1 MRLIA
6 LDLRELW
13 ISFRLLLILGSL
25 LASALAVVL
34 ASASTLAGHGS
45 TTYAVALAAAAIVA
59 AAAAAHAISADRR
72 DGSAAWLAARAVSR
86 SSLLL
91 AWLAAFVPP
100 LLLGLVA
107 SASVAWLTL
116 SVELGSSLSPA
127 SFSLAVTGS
136 AVGSL
141 AAVSLG
147 LMLGTLLPPWR
158 AALLTGLLAVG
169 AAVVTVLLPA
179 STALPSGGFALLA
192 DLPSVDRPIGLA
204 LESIGS
210 GLVAIGMLTAGAAA
224 FMQQA
229 DL

>member
-1 MRLIA
+1 
-6 LDLRELW
+6 
-13 ISFRLLLILGSL
+13 
-25 LASALAVVL
+25 
-34 ASASTLAGHGS
+34 
-45 TTYAVALAAAAIVA
+45 
-59 AAAAAHAISADRR
+59 
-72 DGSAAWLAARAVSR
+72 
-86 SSLLL
+86 
-91 AWLAAFVPP
+91 
-100 LLLGLVA
+100 
-107 SASVAWLTL
+107 
-116 SVELGSSLSPA
+116 
-127 SFSLAVTGS
+127 
-136 AVGSL
+136 
-141 AAVSLG
+141 
-147 LMLGTLLPPWR
+147 MLGTLLPPWR